1 MIIRQFLAWTQ
12 HTSAARRA
20 EAAGA
25 LARAYLYDGLG
36 EDIAWEAEAA
46 LLALLDDPSSLVR
59 RALAEACA
67 ACANAPRPLIVAL
80 AGDQAEIA
88 TLVLARSPVLSDA
101 DLVDGVAIG
110 CLAARRA
117 IASRIDL
124 SPAVAGALAEI
135 AEPEALVVLA
145 RNRSAHITTGS
156 LMRMV
161 ERHGD
166 VAALREAILARPYLP
181 LEVRQSVTTRL
192 AESLSAFAVSSGW
205 LTPARS
211 ARASREAQERTTLAF
226 CAEAHPVDLA
236 RLVAHLKACGQL
248 NAGLLLRAILSGNMA
263 FAEMALADLAGLPVR
278 RVAGLMHDA
287 STAAFAALHRKAGL
301 PPVLLPAFSAALSAW
316 REAGAGTIASAGA
329 GLSRLMIE
337 RALTACETMPF
348 AEAQSVMALL
358 SRFEAEAARDEARV
372 LARELA
378 AEAER
383 SEILRIEREILD
395 AEWREAQR
403 QVLAD
408 WDAPQALEAAPAAAP
423 EPVAEIVAAAAPE
436 ALQATSEV
444 TSEATSEETLEV
456 TPDAS
461 APVAV
466 DPAAEAL
473 PIVTNRPASG
483 DSEVAAVAE
492 ILAVVPAEAS
502 TEVVTARTDPVGLIL
517 DGLSDALLAEF
528 EGSRARSRALATE
541 VVLDAIPEAL
551 IARYRED
558 RARLAA

>member
-1 MIIRQFLAWTQ
+1 MIIRQFLTWTQ

-25 LARAYLYDGLG
+25 LARAYLYGGLG
-36 EDIAWEAEAA
+36 EDVAWEAEAA

-59 RALAEACA
+59 RVLAEACA
-67 ACANAPRPLIVAL
+67 ACANAPRTLIVAL
-80 AGDQAEIA
+80 ASDQAEIA

-110 CLAARRA
+110 CPATRRA
-117 IASRIDL
+117 IASRVDL

-135 AEPEALVVLA
+135 AEPEALVVLV

-166 VAALREAILARPYLP
+166 VAALREAVLARPYLP
-181 LEVRQSVTTRL
+181 LEVRQCVTMRL

-226 CAEAHPVDLA
+226 CAEAHPIDLA

-248 NAGLLLRAILSGNMA
+248 NAGLLLRAILSGHMA
-263 FAEMALADLAGLPVR
+263 FAEMALADLAGLPAR
-278 RVAGLMHDA
+278 RVAGLMQEA
-287 STAAFAALHRKAGL
+287 SSAAFAALHRKAGL
-301 PPVLLPAFSAALSAW
+301 PAVLLPAFSAALSAW
-316 REAGAGTIASAGA
+316 REAGQGTTTRAGA

-378 AEAER
+378 AEAEQT
-383 SEILRIEREILD
+383 EILRIEREILD

-403 QVLAD
+403 QVIAR
-408 WDAPQALEAAPAAAP
+408 WDEPERPAVAVAAPA
-423 EPVAEIVAAAAPE
+423 PVE
-436 ALQATSEV
+436 
-444 TSEATSEETLEV
+444 
-456 TPDAS
+456 
-461 APVAV
+461 APVVQARDV
-466 DPAAEAL
+466 EFAL
-473 PIVTNRPASG
+473 PASPLPASPLPASPLPES
-483 DSEVAAVAE
+483 DS
-492 ILAVVPAEAS
+492 
-502 TEVVTARTDPVGLIL
+502 ARTDPVGLIL
-517 DGLSDALLAEF
+517 DGLSDSIMAEF
-528 EGSRARSRALATE
+528 QGSRARVHAVTVE
-541 VVLDAIPEAL
+541 VVLDAIPDAL
-551 IARYRED
+551 IASYRDD
-558 RARLAA
+558 RARIAA

>member
-12 HTSAARRA
+12 HSSAARRA

-36 EDIAWEAEAA
+36 EDVAWEAEAA

-67 ACANAPRPLIVAL
+67 ACANAPRTLIVAL

-117 IASRIDL
+117 IASRLDL

-135 AEPEALVVLA
+135 AEPEALVVLV
-145 RNRSAHITTGS
+145 RNRTAHITTGS

-166 VAALREAILARPYLP
+166 VAALREAVLARPYLP

-316 REAGAGTIASAGA
+316 REAGQGAIASAGA

-348 AEAQSVMALL
+348 TEAQSVMALL

-408 WDAPQALEAAPAAAP
+408 EEAYQALESAP
-423 EPVAEIVAAAAPE
+423 EPVAETVAAIQETAVDGAWE
-436 ALQATSEV
+436 AI
-444 TSEATSEETLEV
+444 SEEARQTILQTTV
-456 TPDAS
+456 
-461 APVAV
+461 PVAV
-466 DPAAEAL
+466 DLAAEAL
-473 PIVTNRPASG
+473 PAEAELPGPDASVESAVT
-483 DSEVAAVAE
+483 VAE
-492 ILAVVPAEAS
+492 EIPEIAAAEAPADV
-502 TEVVTARTDPVGLIL
+502 ETARTDPVGLIL

-551 IARYRED
+551 IASYRED

>member
-1 MIIRQFLAWTQ
+1 MIIRQFLTWTQ

-25 LARAYLYDGLG
+25 LARAYLYGGLG
-36 EDIAWEAEAA
+36 EDVAWEAEAA

-67 ACANAPRPLIVAL
+67 ACANAPRTLIVAL
-80 AGDQAEIA
+80 ASDQAEIA

-110 CLAARRA
+110 CPATRRA
-117 IASRIDL
+117 IASRVDL

-135 AEPEALVVLA
+135 AEPEALVVLV

-166 VAALREAILARPYLP
+166 VAALREAVLARPYLP
-181 LEVRQSVTTRL
+181 LEVRQCVTMRL

-226 CAEAHPVDLA
+226 CAEAHPIDLA

-248 NAGLLLRAILSGNMA
+248 NAGLLLRAILSGHMA
-263 FAEMALADLAGLPVR
+263 FAEMALADLAGLPAR
-278 RVAGLMHDA
+278 RVAGLMQEA
-287 STAAFAALHRKAGL
+287 SSAAFAALHRKAGL
-301 PPVLLPAFSAALSAW
+301 PAVLLPAFSAALSAW
-316 REAGAGTIASAGA
+316 REAGQGTTTRAGA

-378 AEAER
+378 AEAEQT
-383 SEILRIEREILD
+383 EILRIEREILD

-403 QVLAD
+403 QVIAR
-408 WDAPQALEAAPAAAP
+408 WDEPERPAVAMAAPAPVEAP
-423 EPVAEIVAAAAPE
+423 LV
-436 ALQATSEV
+436 QARDVEF
-444 TSEATSEETLEV
+444 
-456 TPDAS
+456 
-461 APVAV
+461 
-466 DPAAEAL
+466 AL
-473 PIVTNRPASG
+473 PASPLPASPLPASPLPASPLPES
-483 DSEVAAVAE
+483 DS
-492 ILAVVPAEAS
+492 
-502 TEVVTARTDPVGLIL
+502 ARTDPVGLIL
-517 DGLSDALLAEF
+517 DGLSDSIMAEF
-528 EGSRARSRALATE
+528 QGSRARVHAVTVE
-541 VVLDAIPEAL
+541 VVLDAIPDAL
-551 IARYRED
+551 IASYRDD
-558 RARLAA
+558 RARIAA

>member
-36 EDIAWEAEAA
+36 EDVAWEAEAA

-67 ACANAPRPLIVAL
+67 ACVNAPRPLIVAL

-88 TLVLARSPVLSDA
+88 TLVLARSPVLTDA

-110 CLAARRA
+110 CIAARRA
-117 IASRIDL
+117 IAGRLDL

-166 VAALREAILARPYLP
+166 VAALREAVLARPYLP

-263 FAEMALADLAGLPVR
+263 FAEMALADLSGLPVR

-316 REAGAGTIASAGA
+316 REAGAGAITGAGA

-348 AEAQSVMALL
+348 GEAQSVMALL

-403 QVLAD
+403 QVLAE
-408 WDAPQALEAAPAAAP
+408 WDAPQALAAAPAAAASEPAVETIAAVAPAASGGASEEIPDEVP
-423 EPVAEIVAAAAPE
+423 EATSDEVLEVMLKGTAPEASSAVAELATPDASGEPTVAPVAEIE
-436 ALQATSEV
+436 
-444 TSEATSEETLEV
+444 
-456 TPDAS
+456 
-461 APVAV
+461 
-466 DPAAEAL
+466 AEA
-473 PIVTNRPASG
+473 PADVEG
-483 DSEVAAVAE
+483 
-492 ILAVVPAEAS
+492 
-502 TEVVTARTDPVGLIL
+502 ARTDPVGLIL
-517 DGLSDALLAEF
+517 DGLSDALIAEF
-528 EGSRARSRALATE
+528 EGSRARRRTLATE

-551 IARYRED
+551 IASYRED